1 MGSAKNLGQNLDQ
14 NLGQNLDR
22 YARQSI
28 FNKIGKDG
36 QKKLQESKVTIIG
49 VGALG
54 TVSVNNLCRAGIG
67 HLRFVDRDYVEL
79 TNLQRQVIFTENDA
93 KERLPK
99 AIAAY
104 NYLSKVNSEITLE
117 PIVSDVNPGNVE
129 DLVKDSDLVLDATD
143 NFEIRL
149 LLNEACHKNKIP
161 WIYGGALGS
170 IGMTLNILGEDGP
183 CLACFMNENSGSSHT
198 CSTFGVMSMVTN
210 VVSSIQSAEAIKILL
225 KSEDVRKNMLSIDL
239 WGNSYDTVEL
249 SKNEDCPVC
258 VHGKYPRLTERK
270 GAYTTSICATD
281 SIQVV
286 PTRPIKPDFVML
298 AERLKKVGEV
308 RQNPYTL
315 TFSDDKYEFV
325 LFQDGRAM
333 IKNAIDENNAKSVYM
348 EYIGMQ

>member
-1 MGSAKNLGQNLDQ
+1 MKQEHEIKS
-14 NLGQNLDR
+14 DR
-22 YARQSI
+22 YARQSV
-28 FNKIGKDG
+28 FHRIGKDG
-36 QKKLQESKVTIIG
+36 QKKLLQSKVTVIG

-79 TNLQRQVIFTENDA
+79 TNLQRQMIFTESDA

-104 NYLSKVNSEITLE
+104 NYLSKVNSEIILE
-117 PIVSDVNPGNVE
+117 PIVADVNPGNVE
-129 DLVKDSDLVLDATD
+129 SLIEDADLVLDATD

-149 LLNEACHKNKIP
+149 LLNEACHKNKKP

-170 IGMTLNILGEDGP
+170 IGMTLNILGDGP
-183 CLACFMNENSGSSHT
+183 CLACFMNENTGSAHT

-210 VVSSIQSAEAIKILL
+210 VISSIQASEAIKILL
-225 KSEDVRKNMLSIDL
+225 KSEDVRKEMLTLDL
-239 WGNSYDTVEL
+239 WGNSYDVVEL

-258 VHGKYPRLTERK
+258 VHGRYTRLNEHK

-286 PTRPIKPDFVML
+286 PSKPVKPDFVRL
-298 AERLKKVGEV
+298 AEKLEKIGNV

-333 IKNAIDENNAKSVYM
+333 IKNVIDENNAKSVYM